1 MNHRFAGHA
10 ARLSMLALVTAMSI
24 PAAAEPLPA
33 NLPAAKY
40 QVRLDKSVMVPMRD
54 GVRLS
59 TDFYFPEGLTG
70 KLPVILMRTP
80 YNKKKWRD
88 AEPYM
93 SPTRFF
99 AGQGYVVAVQDVR
112 GKFESEGQYI
122 FAGNDARDGYDM
134 TSWLAKQSWSNGK
147 VGAYGCSYLGEVQY
161 QQATQRNPNLT
172 ALIPQAA
179 GPVQYRAGGGSDGG
193 VLELA
198 TMVGWVRTFGSTM
211 YYRPPPGTSAEK
223 FREFADV
230 YNPEPVLPDVDYRK
244 IWWSLPTLDMLRKAN
259 SPPTDW
265 DDIVSHDFGDPWWNK
280 TDFIRA
286 SDRFDVPALHINSWY
301 DFGVGETLKL
311 FNQMSKNADSA
322 RGRDNQFAIISPT
335 THCKSET
342 TTEHTFVGHRDM
354 GDARFDHFG
363 TYMRWFDYWLRG
375 QDNQVTKMPKLQLFV
390 MGRNQWRSENEWP
403 LARTQF
409 TKYYLHSDGRAN
421 SRFGSGTLSP
431 VTPAQESPDSY
442 TYDPAVP
449 VPSAGGTVCLAC
461 SHSNDVVDG
470 AVDQS
475 DIEARNDVLVYSTG
489 KLSQGVEVTGPIEAV
504 LYVSSSAK
512 DTDFLMKLVDV
523 QPDGTAFNVQE
534 GILRA
539 RYREGY
545 EKKLFMKAGEVY
557 QLHLNLHATS
567 NYFGPGHQIRLEVTS
582 SNFPRFERNLNTGG
596 NNYDETKWITANNQ
610 IHHDAR
616 YPSHILLP
624 VIPES

>member
-1 MNHRFAGHA
+1 MIK
-10 ARLSMLALVTAMSI
+10 LSMLGFVAGMATLAL
-24 PAAAEPLPA
+24 AEPLPP

-40 QVRLDKSVMVPMRD
+40 QVRLEKSVMVPMRD
-54 GVRLS
+54 GVSLS
-59 TDFYFPEGLTG
+59 TDFYWPEGAA
-70 KLPVILMRTP
+70 KPLPVILMRTP
-80 YNKKKWRD
+80 YNKKRWRD

-112 GKFESEGQYI
+112 GKFESEGQYV

-134 TSWLAKQSWSNGK
+134 DSWLVKQPWSNGK

-161 QQATQRNPNLT
+161 QQATLRNPNLT

-179 GPVQYRAGGGSDGG
+179 GPVQYRAGGGVDGG
-193 VLELA
+193 VLELS
-198 TMVGWVRTFGSTM
+198 TMVGWVRTYGSTL
-211 YYRPPPGTSAEK
+211 YYRPPPGTSNEK
-223 FREFADV
+223 FREIADL

-244 IWWSLPTLDMLRKAN
+244 IWSSLPTLDMLRKAN
-259 SPPTDW
+259 SPPSDW
-265 DDIVSHDFGDPWWNK
+265 DDIVSRDFSDPWWNK

-286 SDRFDVPALHINSWY
+286 KDRFDVPALHINSWY
-301 DFGVGETLKL
+301 DFGVGETLNL
-311 FNQMSKNADSA
+311 FNQMSKNAESA

-342 TTEHTFVGHRDM
+342 TTQQTFVGHRDM

-363 TYMRWFDYWLRG
+363 TYLRWFGYWLKG
-375 QDNQVTKMPKLQLFV
+375 EDTGVTKMPKLQIFV

-409 TKYYLHSDGRAN
+409 TKYYLRSDGRAN
-421 SRFGSGTLSP
+421 SRFGTGALSTAAP
-431 VTPAQESPDSY
+431 EKESPDRY

-449 VPSAGGTVCLAC
+449 VPTAGGTICLAC
-461 SHSNDVVDG
+461 THSTDVVDG

-475 DIEARNDVLVYSTG
+475 EIEARNDVLVYSTE
-489 KLSQGVEVTGPIEAV
+489 KLKKGVEVTGPIQV
-504 LYVSSSAK
+504 ILFVSSSAK
-512 DTDFLMKLVDV
+512 DTDFLAKLVDV

-539 RYREGY
+539 RFREGF
-545 EKKLFMKAGEVY
+545 EKQVFMQAGEVY
-557 QLHLNLHATS
+557 ELHLNLHATS
-567 NYFGPGHQIRLEVTS
+567 NYFGPGHRIRLEVTS

-596 NNYDETKWITANNQ
+596 KNYDETKWVVANNQ
-610 IHHDAR
+610 ILHDAR
-616 YPSHILLP
+616 HPSHVVLP
-624 VIPES
+624 IIPET